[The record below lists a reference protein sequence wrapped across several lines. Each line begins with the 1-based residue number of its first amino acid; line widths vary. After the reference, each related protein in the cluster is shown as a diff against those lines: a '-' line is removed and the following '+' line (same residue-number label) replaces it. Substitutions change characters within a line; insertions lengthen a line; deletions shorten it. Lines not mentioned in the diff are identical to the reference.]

1 MDTECARQSDRHG
14 PGTGQHMS
22 GAIGER
28 YREVRNRLAEW
39 RKKNITEGLAG
50 DKNVELLGARGATAV
65 FIGDTVRNSTESI
78 ITATRVFKDNESSP
92 QEQAAAVLRVFSS
105 FSMMAALS
113 GPEGLIAGSIVSAL
127 LGMVTM
133 ILDATAPD
141 RMSELAKFEQL
152 LRSLRAKDAADE
164 VNASQRMLNRD
175 LATVKSFPDGSK
187 SWDGDNSILLT
198 APITSDPA
206 HFHLAKT
213 SEWLKD
219 PENKNVEQWEEVF
232 LAYAATITQDLYLL
246 STMLEKLRSDLEVR
260 RPMLAFMQKY
270 GADMEK
276 DFEDLMDTV
285 EDCGD
290 YWHTSW
296 GNQSGLYTRN
306 PWQPRRAYDG
316 WGDMNIGHAQ
326 SISISPRNGRIWIDD
341 EDSPDHP
348 LRTGMPPRFGVF
360 DLDSH
365 AAKGCIDVCL
375 VPWADTD
382 TDLLLLTVTQPIN
395 SRPRLIINEWKERR
409 SEFFKR

>member
-1 MDTECARQSDRHG
+1 
-14 PGTGQHMS
+14 MS

-164 VNASQRMLNRD
+164 VNA
-175 LATVKSFPDGSK
+175 
-187 SWDGDNSILLT
+187 
-198 APITSDPA
+198 
-206 HFHLAKT
+206 
-213 SEWLKD
+213 
-219 PENKNVEQWEEVF
+219 
-232 LAYAATITQDLYLL
+232 
-246 STMLEKLRSDLEVR
+246 
-260 RPMLAFMQKY
+260 
-270 GADMEK
+270 
-276 DFEDLMDTV
+276 
-285 EDCGD
+285 
-290 YWHTSW
+290 
-296 GNQSGLYTRN
+296 
-306 PWQPRRAYDG
+306 
-316 WGDMNIGHAQ
+316 
-326 SISISPRNGRIWIDD
+326 
-341 EDSPDHP
+341 
-348 LRTGMPPRFGVF
+348 
-360 DLDSH
+360 
-365 AAKGCIDVCL
+365 
-375 VPWADTD
+375 
-382 TDLLLLTVTQPIN
+382 
-395 SRPRLIINEWKERR
+395 
-409 SEFFKR
+409 

>member
-164 VNASQRMLNRD
+164 VNA
-175 LATVKSFPDGSK
+175 
-187 SWDGDNSILLT
+187 
-198 APITSDPA
+198 
-206 HFHLAKT
+206 
-213 SEWLKD
+213 
-219 PENKNVEQWEEVF
+219 
-232 LAYAATITQDLYLL
+232 
-246 STMLEKLRSDLEVR
+246 
-260 RPMLAFMQKY
+260 
-270 GADMEK
+270 
-276 DFEDLMDTV
+276 
-285 EDCGD
+285 
-290 YWHTSW
+290 
-296 GNQSGLYTRN
+296 
-306 PWQPRRAYDG
+306 
-316 WGDMNIGHAQ
+316 
-326 SISISPRNGRIWIDD
+326 
-341 EDSPDHP
+341 
-348 LRTGMPPRFGVF
+348 
-360 DLDSH
+360 
-365 AAKGCIDVCL
+365 
-375 VPWADTD
+375 
-382 TDLLLLTVTQPIN
+382 
-395 SRPRLIINEWKERR
+395 
-409 SEFFKR
+409 